1 MPGSTDCP
9 FEPPYTFDSQPGV
22 SGDRHWRPDRH
33 HRPDWNN
40 HGNWNNHGGWKNHDG
55 KRHHRRHVRRGGNVT
70 IGIWGGPGYYDDTW
84 YEPDYLYVEPAP
96 RRRVIHLSA
105 AHIDWCYAT
114 RPIVRRTTPTS
125 RRSTRAASASRH
137 IADRDRRATKRPGPS
152 SGAFRFL
159 ILAVGS
165 AKGDSVKDFPP

>member
-1 MPGSTDCP
+1 MKRILSRLGLLGLVAAGALGAGVSASSAQCMPGSTDCP

-105 AHIDWCYAT
+105 AHIDWCYARYKTYRASDNTYKPTKHT
-114 RPIVRRTTPTS
+114 RRQCISPYS
-125 RRSTRAASASRH
+125 
-137 IADRDRRATKRPGPS
+137 
-152 SGAFRFL
+152 
-159 ILAVGS
+159 
-165 AKGDSVKDFPP
+165 